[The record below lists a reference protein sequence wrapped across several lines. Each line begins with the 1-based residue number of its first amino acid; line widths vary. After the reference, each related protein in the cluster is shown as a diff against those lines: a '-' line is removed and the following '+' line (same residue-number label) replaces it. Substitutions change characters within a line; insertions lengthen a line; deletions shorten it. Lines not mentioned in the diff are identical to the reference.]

1 MDKPITPTLII
12 GGTPIRTNEAKLVS
26 LNDIYNAA
34 CAQGIAD
41 GKLDPRK
48 WGHKPQAKKSG
59 TSGKVSISGGPGWD
73 FIEFVQNVEKDNR
86 NAAPVFVLKQGRNGG
101 AFAHWQIALAYAK
114 YLSPELHMQ
123 VNEVYLRAKS
133 GDVTLADEIADK
145 ATPEQ
150 QDWLAKR
157 VAGKA
162 ARGQLT
168 STLQAHGVIGR
179 GFADCTNAIYRPILG
194 GKKSEICARRGLSRN
209 TNLRDLMDLE
219 QLTRTALAEIVAR
232 KNIERFNVRGNDM
245 CAIECGR
252 AADRV
257 AAI

>member
-1 MDKPITPTLII
+1 MAGTTPPLII
-12 GGTPIRTNEAKLVS
+12 GGTPIHTNEAALVS
-26 LNDIYNAA
+26 LNDIWAA
-34 CAQGIAD
+34 AEREGCAD
-41 GKLDPRK
+41 GKRDPRRWK
-48 WGHKPQAKKSG
+48 EEA
-59 TSGKVSISGGPGWD
+59 GK
-73 FIEFVQNVEKDNR
+73 EFVDVVAGALNVRPADIWKSTR
-86 NAAPVFVLKQGRNGG
+86 GKGG
-101 AFAHWQIALAYAK
+101 GTFAHWQIALAYAK
-114 YLSPELHMQ
+114 YLSPQLHMQ
-123 VNEVYLRAKS
+123 VNEVYARFKA

-162 ARGQLT
+162 ARGMFT

-194 GKKSEICARRGLSRN
+194 GKKSEICAQRGLRKS
-209 TNLRDLMDLE
+209 TNLRDVMDLE

-232 KNIERFNVRGNDM
+232 KSIERFNVRGNDH
-245 CAIECGR
+245 CAFECGR
-252 AADRV
+252 AAERV